1 LPDLGL
7 EKEAKVHGC
16 QSELGE
22 GASEAKR
29 WAKTNSKQKKIVG
42 WFWFCEKRENNV
54 ATNRRLEC
62 QAGKFSEGGV
72 CVNLKLKN

>member
-1 LPDLGL
+1 L
-7 EKEAKVHGC
+7 KKRQRYGC

-62 QAGKFSEGGV
+62 QAGNSVKEEFVSV
-72 CVNLKLKN
+72 

>member
-62 QAGKFSEGGV
+62 QFEIKKLNAEEKIKKSE
-72 CVNLKLKN
+72 